1 VGLPLFADCFETKAF
16 ENVTLLYHLFLRRM
30 REANVHKQTARSAR
44 NEVLEIVK
52 KNSYFKC
59 EKFDFQD

>member
-44 NEVLEIVK
+44 NEVLEIGK
-52 KNSYFKC
+52 KFL
-59 EKFDFQD
+59 F

>member
-30 REANVHKQTARSAR
+30 REANVHKQTAR
-44 NEVLEIVK
+44 NEVLEIGK
-52 KNSYFKC
+52 KFL
-59 EKFDFQD
+59 F